1 MVSAAMLLAAGCGHQ
16 TYEQRLDESK
26 RYFAYVKKLD
36 DNLSPPIKEGSIEEL
51 RPPIQFGKPI
61 PRPAPV
67 KDENGNLVEPEVD
80 PRQPSYLAIELPGLI
95 AAFQAQFEVTTSEGR
110 EKRPGYLYALSNA
123 VLLAQG
129 KNEESADFTKTVL
142 SRLAEGLR
150 VPQLDLTDFVPEEYP
165 RSKTYT
171 QPNKFEVYRFK
182 PDQITIDNIHY
193 SVEVYCQRAGEV
205 QFCLV
210 VVLPEG
216 LDSQTKL
223 AERVPLM
230 LERLRI
236 SSKRQ
241 AASSAAPTAG
251 SGAAPKSAAPPVS
264 F

>member
-1 MVSAAMLLAAGCGHQ
+1 MNKPIRTLSLFCLLLFIALLGRATYLQYYDASSLDARPENRRVIEAAYSAERGAILVGRTPIA
-16 TYEQRLDESK
+16 ESK
-26 RYFAYVKKLD
+26 ASNDKYK
-36 DNLSPPIKEGSIEEL
+36 
-51 RPPIQFGKPI
+51 
-61 PRPAPV
+61 
-67 KDENGNLVEPEVD
+67 
-80 PRQPSYLAIELPGLI
+80 
-95 AAFQAQFEVTTSEGR
+95 FQR
-110 EKRPGYLYALSNA
+110 
-123 VLLAQG
+123 
-129 KNEESADFTKTVL
+129 
-142 SRLAEGLR
+142 
-150 VPQLDLTDFVPEEYP
+150 
-165 RSKTYT
+165 TYT

-251 SGAAPKSAAPPVS
+251 SGGGAAPKTAAPPVS